1 MANFLEII
9 GSQLSL
15 VVGSVTVYVGILA
28 ILPILLEDHS
38 KKKNRKSLEELIEK
52 SFNEKI
58 SFRQGSVRNTF
69 EKL

>member
-1 MANFLEII
+1 MYGLKIKFGKFLEII

-38 KKKNRKSLEELIEK
+38 KKKN
-52 SFNEKI
+52 
-58 SFRQGSVRNTF
+58 
-69 EKL
+69 